1 MSILSQKTIAN
12 KIVFSGVG
20 LHTGNNVQLNLIP
33 AAPNTGIIFKRVDLL
48 KNNIVLPTFENVSDT
63 TLCTTISNN
72 NGVKISTIEH
82 LMGALYGIGIDNL
95 IIEINSQ
102 ELPILDGS
110 AKVFVE
116 KILSTGIKS
125 SSSPIKLIKINK
137 KVSYSEGSKK
147 ISIDQSKVASEID
160 FEIEYKNKI
169 IQTQR
174 NKINIFNDDLKDI
187 FESRTFCLYE
197 DIEKLKKAGFGK
209 GGSLDNAIVVGDNK
223 ILNEDGLR
231 NSKEF
236 VNHKILDCMGDL
248 YLSGYRIVGS
258 LYTSQGGHGLTN
270 KILRK
275 LFSDKSNFTVI
286 EIKEKTLPYQILDRS
301 DLKSIA

>member
-12 KIVFSGVG
+12 KIVFNGVG

-33 AAPNTGIIFKRVDLL
+33 AAPNTGIIFKRLDLL

-63 TLCTTISNN
+63 TLCTTISNS

-95 IIEINSQ
+95 IVEINSQ

-125 SSSPIKLIKINK
+125 SSSPIKLIKINN

-169 IQTQR
+169 IQNQR

-197 DIEKLKKAGFGK
+197 DIEKLKNAGFGK
-209 GGSLDNAIVVGDNK
+209 GGSLDNAIVVGDKK

-258 LYTSQGGHGLTN
+258 LHTSRGGHGLTN